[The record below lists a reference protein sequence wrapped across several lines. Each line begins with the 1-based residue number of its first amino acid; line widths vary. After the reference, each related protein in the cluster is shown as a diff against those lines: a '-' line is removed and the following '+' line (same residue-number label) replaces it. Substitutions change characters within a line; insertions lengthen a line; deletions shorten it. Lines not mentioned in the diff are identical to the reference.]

1 MKRSSPAAERNK
13 APILGVLREE
23 LPARGLVLE
32 IASGS
37 GQHAVYFADAL
48 RGVTWQPSDPDP
60 TMLASIAI
68 WAEEAEC
75 RNVAAPLD
83 VDVRRQPWPVAAADA
98 VFCANMIHIS
108 PWAATE
114 ALLRG
119 VSAILGEGAPL
130 ILYGPFLRADAPTA
144 QSNLAF
150 DADLRARN
158 PEWGIRSL
166 ESVEAMAQQHG
177 FALAR
182 VVEMQANNLTVVFRR
197 QAALP
202 PVP

>member
-13 APILGVLREE
+13 ASILGVLREE

-37 GQHAVYFADAL
+37 GQHATYFADAA
-48 RGVTWQPSDPDP
+48 RGLIWQPSDPDP
-60 TMLASIAI
+60 TMRASIAI
-68 WAEEAEC
+68 WAEEAQY

-83 VDVRRQPWPVAAADA
+83 VDAQRHPWPVAVADA

-114 ALLRG
+114 GLLQG
-119 VSAILGEGAPL
+119 ASAVLGKGAAL
-130 ILYGPFLRADAPTA
+130 ILYGPFLRDGVPTA
-144 QSNLAF
+144 PSNLAF

-158 PEWGIRSL
+158 PEWGIRRL
-166 ESVEAMAQQHG
+166 EAVEGSALQHG
-177 FALAR
+177 FGLTR
-182 VVEMQANNLTVVFRR
+182 VIEMPANNLIVVFRR
-197 QAALP
+197 QAALQA
-202 PVP
+202 VP